1 MQLSFIALAC
11 CLVACTMA
19 YPHPEDKP
27 KLNWNPPTPDP
38 RQQQRWMLDGGY
50 NKDQTGHDVHVQG
63 QAPVWTSNNGRHEVD
78 VAAQYGQHLGGPYG
92 NSRPSYGGAGIY
104 RFRF

>member
-27 KLNWNPPTPDP
+27 KLNWNPPTPGP
-38 RQQQRWMLDGGY
+38 SQQQLWMLDGGY
-50 NKDQTGHDVHVQG
+50 NKNQTGHDVHVQG
-63 QAPVWTSNNGRHEVD
+63 QTPVSTSDNEGLDH
-78 VAAQYGQHLGGPYG
+78 GGNIVG
-92 NSRPSYGGAGIY
+92 SWN
-104 RFRF
+104 